1 MQQRDRQQIQQHGL
15 TTGEVERQLRLFA
28 DPPLPAA
35 LARPCAPA
43 DGILTLSGGEVEQAL
58 AAWKRAARKGRLTK
72 FVPAS
77 GAASRM
83 FKALQA
89 VRSRFEAKP
98 EIQSAAADGDADAR
112 AVVAFFD
119 GIRRFAFHPTLVARL
134 RAQGV
139 DLEEWLAAGRWGEI
153 LSFVLDGQG
162 LGLAERAKGL
172 IEFHG
177 AEGGARTA
185 FEEHLCEASR
195 YVRDGNGLCRL
206 HFTVSPAHLQEFRAL
221 LDRLRPRLEA
231 ERGVKYEV
239 IFSTQKSATD
249 TIAVDRENAPFRSEE
264 GALLFRPGG
273 HGSLIENLNDIA
285 GDVIFIKNIDNV
297 LPEGRAE
304 TSNQWKQ
311 ILGGTLV
318 LVQAR
323 IHRHLEALEH
333 EPDRASVVEAAL
345 AFARRDLQLEVPNDV
360 AAGSLEEQ
368 RAFVVEVL
376 DRPIRVCGMV
386 RNEGEPGGGPFWVEG
401 ADGRVTRQIVEVAQ
415 VDRDD
420 AGQRELLSRSTY
432 FNPVDLVCGVR
443 DWRGQPFDLPSY
455 VDPDTVFIAEKS
467 SGGRVLKALERPGLW
482 NGAMAD
488 WITLFVE
495 VPGETFHPVKTVL
508 DLLRDEHQPALEHAA

>member
-1 MQQRDRQQIQQHGL
+1 MQQRDRQQIREHGL
-15 TTGEVERQLRLFA
+15 TTDEVERQLRLFA
-28 DPPLPAA
+28 DPPAPAA
-35 LARPCAPA
+35 LARPCSPG
-43 DGILTLSGGEVEQAL
+43 DGILTLSGGEVEQAV

-89 VRSRFEAKP
+89 GRSRFEAKA
-98 EIQSAAADGDADAR
+98 EFRAAAANGDTDAG

-119 GIRRFAFHPTLVARL
+119 GIRRFAFYPTLAARL
-134 RAQGV
+134 RAEGV
-139 DLEEWLAAGRWGEI
+139 DLEERLAAGRWGEI

-177 AEGGARTA
+177 AEEGARTA
-185 FEEHLCEASR
+185 FEEHLCEAAR

-221 LDRLRPRLEA
+221 LERLRPRLEA
-231 ERGVKYEV
+231 QRDVKYEV
-239 IFSTQKSATD
+239 TFSTQKSATD
-249 TIAVDRENAPFRSEE
+249 TIAVDGENAPFRSED

-273 HGSLIENLNDIA
+273 HGALIENLNDIA

-304 TSNQWKQ
+304 ISNQWKQ
-311 ILGGTLV
+311 VLGGTLV

-333 EPDRASVVEAAL
+333 EPDRVSVVEAAL
-345 AFARRDLQLEVPNDV
+345 AFVQRDLQLEVPEDV
-360 AAGSLEEQ
+360 AAGSVEEQ

-386 RNEGEPGGGPFWVEG
+386 RNEGEPGGGPFWVEE
-401 ADGRVTRQIVEVAQ
+401 ADGRTTRQIVEVAQ
-415 VDRDD
+415 VGDD
-420 AGQRELLSRSTY
+420 AGQQELLSKSTH

-467 SGGRVLKALERPGLW
+467 SGGRALKALERPGLW
-482 NGAMAD
+482 NGAMAN